1 MSIEHYRFFAYDDV
15 YQVYL
20 YIIQVGSTH
29 QEFDLNIVFKWN
41 PTFCKLVNLGGD
53 DKKKNFALLR
63 VTKPEMTGSEK
74 RVVFQEG
81 GVDYISPKKVSTCLQ

>member
-1 MSIEHYRFFAYDDV
+1 MSIA
-15 YQVYL
+15 L
-20 YIIQVGSTH
+20 SSIIDFSLITQVGSTH

-63 VTKPEMTGSEK
+63 VTKPEMTGSERK
-74 RVVFQEG
+74 VVFQEG

>member
-1 MSIEHYRFFAYDDV
+1 MMYTKYIT
-15 YQVYL
+15 QVW
-20 YIIQVGSTH
+20 STP
-29 QEFDLNIVFKWN
+29 QDFDLNIVFKWN

-53 DKKKNFALLR
+53 NKKKNFALLR

-81 GVDYISPKKVSTCLQ
+81 GVDYISPKKVSTCQQ

>member
-1 MSIEHYRFFAYDDV
+1 MMM
-15 YQVYL
+15 
-20 YIIQVGSTH
+20 YIKYITQVGSTH

-41 PTFCKLVNLGGD
+41 PTFCKLVNLGED
-53 DKKKNFALLR
+53 DKKKNFALLK

-81 GVDYISPKKVSTCLQ
+81 GVDYISPKKVSTTRLQEYSAIVWT